1 MSRELCFGESGG
13 LGEEM
18 SGGETG
24 TFRLFRG
31 EVCLRFFWGG
41 GINGS
46 VSALRNIKRAC
57 LPSIDKYDACLG
69 KNKSNPLNCVDVLR
83 EVCLSKETD

>member
-1 MSRELCFGESGG
+1 VRIVLSHPIFGEGLLMSRELCFGESGG

-31 EVCLRFFWGG
+31 EVCLRFFAGEG
-41 GINGS
+41 LM
-46 VSALRNIKRAC
+46 VVFRC
-57 LPSIDKYDACLG
+57 
-69 KNKSNPLNCVDVLR
+69 
-83 EVCLSKETD
+83 

>member
-1 MSRELCFGESGG
+1 MDSALNQIAEKCGNQLRAYRTFSPRFACVLAKDTDGDRELCFGESGG

-31 EVCLRFFWGG
+31 EVCARLFWGEG
-41 GINGS
+41 LM
-46 VSALRNIKRAC
+46 VVFRC
-57 LPSIDKYDACLG
+57 
-69 KNKSNPLNCVDVLR
+69 
-83 EVCLSKETD
+83 